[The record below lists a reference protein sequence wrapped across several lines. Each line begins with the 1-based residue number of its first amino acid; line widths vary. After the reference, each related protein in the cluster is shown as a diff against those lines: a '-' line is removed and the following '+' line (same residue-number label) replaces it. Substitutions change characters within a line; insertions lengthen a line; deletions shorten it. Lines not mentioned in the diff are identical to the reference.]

1 MPRSSTLILI
11 VALVLSAA
19 TAGLLWHM
27 EERAR
32 LASQAQPV
40 QVGAPFRLIDQD
52 GHGRSDADFH
62 GRYVL
67 LYFGYSYCPDVCPT
81 TLALMGSALEKLG
94 PQAKDIVPIFITI
107 DPARDTPSVLKS
119 YLAQFG
125 ANFVGLTGKQ
135 SEIAKVAHSYGV
147 YFAKHPLEGG
157 NYSMDHTSAIY
168 LLDRDGHFVK
178 VYADD
183 ISAPALASDLKK
195 VME

>member
-32 LASQAQPV
+32 LEAQAQSV

-52 GHGRSDADFH
+52 GHVRSDADFH
-62 GRYVL
+62 GRFVL

-81 TLALMGSALEKLG
+81 TLALMASALEKLG
-94 PQAKDIVPIFITI
+94 PQAKDVVPVFITI

-119 YLAQFG
+119 YLAEFG
-125 ANFVGLTGKQ
+125 PAFVGLTGKQ
-135 SEIAKVAHSYGV
+135 GDIAKVAHSYDV
-147 YFAKHPLEGG
+147 YFAKRPLAGG
-157 NYSMDHTSAIY
+157 NYSMDHSSTIY

-178 VYADD
+178 TYDDD
-183 ISAPALASDLKK
+183 ISAQALAGDLKK
-195 VME
+195 VM